1 MLCSIKNDHSSD
13 HTKNFWEE
21 VQDSEERS
29 ADKGTCK
36 GLCRRPAYSM
46 IFKVSSYEVFSP
58 VSLVLEGLKATD
70 QNFSSKI
77 IKLSKTYTLTESAE
91 KVSQFTLW

>member
-1 MLCSIKNDHSSD
+1 
-13 HTKNFWEE
+13 
-21 VQDSEERS
+21 
-29 ADKGTCK
+29 
-36 GLCRRPAYSM
+36 M